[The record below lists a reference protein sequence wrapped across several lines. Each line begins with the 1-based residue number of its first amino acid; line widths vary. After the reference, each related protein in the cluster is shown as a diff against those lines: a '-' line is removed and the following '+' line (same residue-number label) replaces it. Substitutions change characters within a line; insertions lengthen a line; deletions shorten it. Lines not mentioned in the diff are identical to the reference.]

1 MENIA
6 SSSDSVNK
14 RQEER
19 SLWREKVE
27 HRLRIA
33 KERLHCETNSFQI
46 LKVPEYNRQP
56 PEMYTPQGWRFG
68 LHNLDSVDKDSA
80 PEAMKLCVPLL
91 FGLDEAQKWEN
102 FCDYVVPDHTR
113 MLGFYGLHKEDI
125 NLKEEEIKQLLA
137 FDALFIVWAIDLYEQ
152 CLSTNEHIICPKNQ
166 VPDALLSKFI
176 LWSSIFRHDL
186 WAVENQIP
194 FELIARA
201 IEYINREKRLE
212 TPVFPFEL
220 LNKRNVS
227 LLEMWMKRAVQRSRY
242 VFDMGD
248 DMYAQEMSDLR
259 LSESH
264 HILDAAY
271 KVICGKEGLERER
284 DESQMGIIHIPSAI
298 QLKHAGVK
306 IEGVGK
312 PLCTMSYNKTSKS
325 LILPKMKIY
334 DDTFAFIR
342 NMARYALLD
351 VKASSMYLDYIS
363 IMLDLIKTPDDMD
376 YLIKCGVIHNECGS
390 RTFEMWQ
397 PLDKGLLL
405 LPYSTREVNAMK
417 DDINR
422 RYDQKLPK
430 LSREFR
436 TLFCSRPWLVVPV
449 IAATL
454 VTIATLIQTYTAV
467 IGSDR
472 MMPQYKNP

>member
-1 MENIA
+1 MVNNA
-6 SSSDSVNK
+6 SSSDFDVNK

-33 KERLHCETNSFQI
+33 KERLHCETNGFQI
-46 LKVPEYNRQP
+46 LKVPEHERQP
-56 PEMYTPQGWRFG
+56 PEMYTPRGWRFG

-137 FDALFIVWAIDLYEQ
+137 FDALFIAWAIDL
-152 CLSTNEHIICPKNQ
+152 STHISTSEHKICPINQ
-166 VPDALLSKFI
+166 VPSALLSKFR
-176 LWSSIFRHDL
+176 LWSSVFTHDL
-186 WAVENQIP
+186 CAVENQIP
-194 FELIARA
+194 FELITRA
-201 IEYINREKRLE
+201 IEYIKRPLKTPAFQFNR
-212 TPVFPFEL
+212 
-220 LNKRNVS
+220 
-227 LLEMWMKRAVQRSRY
+227 LLEMWMKSAVQRAG
-242 VFDMGD
+242 FLFELGD
-248 DMYAQEMSDLR
+248 VSAQDMSDLR

-271 KVICGKEGLERER
+271 KVICGKEGLERKRE
-284 DESQMGIIHIPSAI
+284 ESQMGFIHIPSAI

-312 PLCTMSYNKTSKS
+312 PLCTMSYNKMSKS
-325 LILPKMKIY
+325 LILPKMNIY
-334 DDTFAFIR
+334 DETIAFIR
-342 NMARYALLD
+342 NMARYALN
-351 VKASSMYLDYIS
+351 VKGSSMYLDYIFV
-363 IMLDLIKTPDDMD
+363 MLDLIKTPDDMD
-376 YLIKCGVIHNECGS
+376 HLIKCGVIDNGCGS
-390 RTFEMWQ
+390 RAFEKWQ
-397 PLDKGLLL
+397 PLNEGIIYLR
-405 LPYSTREVNAMK
+405 SSSEHNAMK
-417 DDINR
+417 EDINR

-430 LSREFR
+430 LWREFR

-467 IGSDR
+467 TGSDR
-472 MMPQYKNP
+472 MMPHYKNP